1 MPPSRMDT
9 QLYTRSLRTKCR
21 YLQDLL
27 PSCGRTWKQNTGAYH
42 YLAELKSY
50 LDEARRTHKQ
60 FSEFGVAAEIMQ
72 QSKKHLDYNLIAT
85 AYLTYLT
92 SYTTSIA
99 NLPAEFRMNNL
110 INALAT
116 NRSQHTPIIPYSP
129 IINKFGDGGRNFGGN
144 GNVSGNSNRNGQC
157 SPFKYRNEVQCEA
170 CKIFVH
176 CIGLNVCQ
184 IAAQVHHV
192 NAYKEKAP
200 DNAKKDASAFAT
212 ANNKAKI
219 NLVKTNFPDTFHD
232 GLTKEEEEYTIC
244 QMARMVQPGSDTE

>member
-1 MPPSRMDT
+1 MDAYEMPILRQQELQCVELPFQWNQQYTTKHYKSSPVLFLEIFWKRYPKNVLHFEKFWIHMPPSRMDT
-9 QLYTRSLRTKCR
+9 QLYTRSLRTKCQ

-27 PSCGRTWKQNTGAYH
+27 PSWGPTWKQNTGAYQ

-92 SYTTSIA
+92 SYTTTIA
-99 NLPAEFRMNNL
+99 NLPAEFRMNDL

-129 IINKFGDGGRNFGGN
+129 IIKKFGDGGRNFGGN
-144 GNVSGNSNRNGQC
+144 GNESGNSNRNGQC

-170 CKIFVH
+170 CQMFGH
-176 CIGLNVCQ
+176 CIGLNVCR
-184 IAAQVHHV
+184 IAAKVHHV
-192 NAYKEKAP
+192 NVYKE
-200 DNAKKDASAFAT
+200 
-212 ANNKAKI
+212 
-219 NLVKTNFPDTFHD
+219 
-232 GLTKEEEEYTIC
+232 
-244 QMARMVQPGSDTE
+244 